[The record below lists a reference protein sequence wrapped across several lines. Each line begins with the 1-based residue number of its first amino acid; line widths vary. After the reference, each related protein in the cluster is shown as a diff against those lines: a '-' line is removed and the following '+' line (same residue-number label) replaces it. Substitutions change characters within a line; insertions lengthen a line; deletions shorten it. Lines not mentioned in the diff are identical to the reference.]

1 MVHLSVDKVVEGL
14 PAFEEEECEARGGA
28 SLRRLHQRVA
38 RDINDVRVDGAFGFE
53 GPRMGHHLVP
63 KAKLIHS
70 LKEFGELKCHNGV
83 YYTIFPRHIQVGA
96 GLGEAFGRGRGSF
109 CRS

>member
-28 SLRRLHQRVA
+28 SLRRLYQRVA

-53 GPRMGHHLVP
+53 GPRMGHHLFP
-63 KAKLIHS
+63 KAELIHS
-70 LKEFGELKCHNGV
+70 FKEFRKLKCHNATYYSINQKGV
-83 YYTIFPRHIQVGA
+83 QARKVPRS
-96 GLGEAFGRGRGSF
+96 LF
-109 CRS
+109 

>member
-28 SLRRLHQRVA
+28 SLRRLYQRVA

-53 GPRMGHHLVP
+53 GPRMGHHLFP
-63 KAKLIHS
+63 KAELIHS
-70 LKEFGELKCHNGV
+70 FKEFRELKRHNVV
-83 YYTIFPRHIQVGA
+83 YYSIIYGGMQGA
-96 GLGEAFGRGRGSF
+96 RNSEIPPCGRTEKVL
-109 CRS
+109 